1 MARYIYPTAEEQI
14 DKHLGG
20 VLISDEV
27 REELRCSL
35 RPVGIMVKGGQTY
48 YSCCQDYADTVGYN
62 HREYGKCPICGR
74 VAYHIKQCYIRADE
88 RQEQYHFLYRR
99 SQAEPDT
106 ILIIGVWVAQVWIDA
121 KYSDP
126 ETIPLICKPHSLIVI
141 PYGGK
146 PARYVYDRGWYSQG
160 GRWNRREKITGGCY
174 TSWSGGG
181 IEQINHTVERTA
193 AIAGTR
199 FEKMVR
205 WFEHQGGIRFTC
217 DYAGILADIATYPQM
232 EYLAAR
238 GLGGLVEDK
247 MNHIGC
253 NGAVNWRAKTI
264 GKMLPLTRDELGRIK
279 AKGYDIHMAHV
290 MLIRRAREMGQTIK
304 LEDAMETMNKLGC
317 ASSTIIQK
325 AVMAWGARYGVAQI
339 ARYLA
344 KSGIRQWDISMWLDY
359 MEELRL
365 LGGLDDLNQV
375 FPKNLRDAHAAA
387 SARIKLARSKVDQ
400 KTLEERLPK
409 LQEKYSFEAGG
420 IRMEPFATLDE
431 VIKEGQKLS
440 ICIGSYAERY
450 AKGGTI
456 LCKIRRTASPETPWH
471 AVEFDTK
478 GRLVQCRGY
487 KNQTWAEDE
496 AEIRAFW
503 KAWDRA
509 HKSKTNVYIT
519 INHRQKTA

>member
-14 DKHLGG
+14 EKHLGG

-35 RPVGIMVKGGQTY
+35 QPVGIMVKGGQTY

-74 VAYHIKQCYIRADE
+74 VAYHIKQCHIRKDE
-88 RQEQYHFLYRR
+88 RKEQYHFLYRR

-106 ILIIGVWVAQVWIDA
+106 ILIIGVWVAQVWLSA

-126 ETIPLICKPHSLIVI
+126 ETIPLDCKPHSLIVI

-146 PARYVYDRGWYSQG
+146 PARYVNDRNWYGQG
-160 GRWNRREKITGGCY
+160 GTWNRREKITGGCY
-174 TSWSGGG
+174 TSWGGGG
-181 IEQINHTVERTA
+181 IEQINHTAERTA

-199 FEKMVR
+199 FVKMVR
-205 WFEHQGGIRFTC
+205 WFEHQGGISFSC
-217 DYAGILADIATYPQM
+217 DYAGILADIARYPQM

-238 GLGGLVEDK
+238 GLGGLVVDK

-279 AKGYDIHMAHV
+279 AKGYDIHTAHV

-317 ASSTIIQK
+317 ATSTIIQK

-339 ARYLA
+339 ARYFA
-344 KSGIRQWDISMWLDY
+344 KSRIRQWDINLWLDY

-365 LGGLDDLNQV
+365 LGGLDNLSQV
-375 FPKNLRDAHAAA
+375 FPKDLREAHRETSQRIKIRESKADQKKLEEILPNLRKAF
-387 SARIKLARSKVDQ
+387 
-400 KTLEERLPK
+400 T
-409 LQEKYSFEAGG
+409 FEAGG
-420 IRMEPFATLDE
+420 VKLEPFPTLAE
-431 VIKEGQKLS
+431 VIREGQEQS
-440 ICIGSYAERY
+440 ICIGSYAQRY
-450 AKGGTI
+450 AAGRTI
-456 LCKIRRTASPETPWH
+456 LCKMRRTAAPDCPWH
-471 AVEFDTK
+471 AVEFDTR
-478 GRLVQCRGY
+478 GNMVQCRGVG
-487 KNQTWAEDE
+487 NQTYAEDE
-496 AEIRAFW
+496 AEVRAFW
-503 KAWDRA
+503 AAWDKA
-509 HKSKTNVYIT
+509 HKTKTRVNIS
-519 INHRQKTA
+519 IRHRRQTA